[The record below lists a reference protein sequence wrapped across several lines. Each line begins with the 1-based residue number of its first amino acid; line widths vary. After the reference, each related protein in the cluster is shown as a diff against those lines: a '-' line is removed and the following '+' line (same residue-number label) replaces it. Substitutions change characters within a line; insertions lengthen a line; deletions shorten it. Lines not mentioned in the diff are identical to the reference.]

1 MLVLNTTHGNTKHF
15 PVLHVKTVTLGLA
28 SDFRLSDALTK
39 DGIAFIR
46 DGEGMVA
53 RGEILRLTAQ
63 GPGRIAALS
72 TQWRQLCELA
82 KVTDSTPSSGR
93 GLIAFGSMS
102 FDDQSDWESALIVPQ
117 QILGVRDGRAWLTT
131 ISAEDFDAPTE
142 LSEDWITE
150 WAKPLPLHLEPGSL
164 TEDDFEDLV
173 AAALVKLG
181 AGLLD
186 KVVLARDIV
195 ASVPEDFDPRPAIG
209 RLTRRYP
216 SCWTYWVNQRFGA
229 SPELL
234 VRVDH
239 GRVSARVLAG
249 TAARGTDPEVDR
261 AIAGALINSAK
272 NTVEHR
278 LAVESLVNALEP
290 YCEEIVA
297 DVTPFSLA
305 LPNVWHLASDVQG
318 IISDDSSVL
327 DLAEA
332 LHPTAAVAGTPRQVA
347 LDLIRE
353 LEPADRGSYAGP
365 IGWVGADGDG
375 EWVIALRG
383 AVLADGKITAHA
395 GCGIVLGSSPEAE
408 LAETRL
414 KFKPIR
420 QVLGLN
426 TDQR

>member
-1 MLVLNTTHGNTKHF
+1 MSVLNTTHGNTKHF

-28 SDFRLSDALTK
+28 TDFRLSDALTH

-72 TQWRQLCELA
+72 AQWRQLCELA
-82 KVTDSTPSSGR
+82 QVTDATPSSGR
-93 GLIAFGSMS
+93 GLIAFGSMA
-102 FDDQSDWESALIVPQ
+102 FDDQSDWESALLVPQ

-131 ISAEDFDAPTE
+131 ISTQDFDAPTE
-142 LSEDWITE
+142 LSADWITE

-173 AAALVKLG
+173 SAALVKLE

-186 KVVLARDIV
+186 KVVLARDII
-195 ASVPEDFDPRPAIG
+195 ATVPDDFDPRPAIG

-297 DVTPFSLA
+297 DATPFSLA

>member
-1 MLVLNTTHGNTKHF
+1 LVVLNTTHGDAKHF
-15 PVLHVKTVTLGLA
+15 PVLYVKTVSLNLP
-28 SDFRLSDALTK
+28 SDFRISDALTE

-53 RGEILRLTAQ
+53 RGEILRLSAE

-72 TQWRQLCELA
+72 QQWRELCSLA
-82 KVTDSTPSSGR
+82 TVTDPTPYSGR
-93 GLIAFGSMS
+93 GLIAFGSMA
-102 FDDQSDWESALIVPQ
+102 FDDQSDWQSVLIVPQ
-117 QILGVRDGRAWLTT
+117 QVLGVKDGRAWLTT
-131 ISAEDFDAPTE
+131 IATEDFAAPTE
-142 LSEDWITE
+142 LSDDWITE
-150 WAKPLPLHLEPGSL
+150 WRKPEPLHLEPGSL

-173 AAALVKLG
+173 SQALQKLE
-181 AGLLD
+181 AGDLE
-186 KVVLARDIV
+186 KVVLARDVV
-195 ASVPEDFDPRPAIG
+195 AAVPTDFDPRPAIG

-216 SCWTYWVNQRFGA
+216 SCWTYWVNRRFGA

-249 TAARGTDPEVDR
+249 TAGRGTDPEVDR
-261 AIAGALINSAK
+261 AIAGALINSVK

-278 LAVESLVNALEP
+278 LAVESLVNSLDP
-290 YCEEIVA
+290 FCEEIVA
-297 DVTPFSLA
+297 DEAPFSLA

-327 DLAEA
+327 DLADA
-332 LHPTAAVAGTPRQVA
+332 LHPTAAVAGTPRA
-347 LDLIRE
+347 EAMELIRQ
-353 LEPADRGSYAGP
+353 LEPTDRGSYAGP

-383 AVLADGKITAHA
+383 AVLADGKIIAHA
-395 GCGIVLGSSPEAE
+395 GCGIVNGSSPEAE

-426 TDQR
+426 ADQR

>member
-46 DGEGMVA
+46 DGEGIVA

-93 GLIAFGSMS
+93 GLIAFGSMA

-131 ISAEDFDAPTE
+131 IAIEDFDAPTE

-150 WAKPLPLHLEPGSL
+150 WAKSLPLHLEPGSL

-173 AAALVKLG
+173 SAALVKLEG
-181 AGLLD
+181 GLLD

-195 ASVPEDFDPRPAIG
+195 ANVPEDFDPRPAIG

>member
-1 MLVLNTTHGNTKHF
+1 MSVLNTTHGNTKHF

-28 SDFRLSDALTK
+28 SDFRLSDALTH

-72 TQWRQLCELA
+72 AQWRQLCELA
-82 KVTDSTPSSGR
+82 QVADATPSSGR
-93 GLIAFGSMS
+93 GLIAFGSMA

-117 QILGVRDGRAWLTT
+117 QILGVRDGRVWLTT
-131 ISAEDFDAPTE
+131 ISTQDFDAPTE
-142 LSEDWITE
+142 LSADWITE

-173 AAALVKLG
+173 SAALVKLE

-195 ASVPEDFDPRPAIG
+195 ATVPDDFDPRPAIG

-297 DVTPFSLA
+297 DATPFSLA

-383 AVLADGKITAHA
+383 AVLAEGKITAHA